1 MIAVAHDKEFAK
13 KVGIPQNV
21 AREFESADEAKAG
34 KKKSRADKLYGN
46 KGKD

>member
-13 KVGIPQNV
+13 KVGIPQSV
-21 AREFESADEAKAG
+21 GKEFSDADKN